1 MLTEI
6 IGNLRISMQTKQ
18 NTLKYKKNKNNYQTI
33 FENLK
38 NKSKK

>member
-18 NTLKYKKNKNNYQTI
+18 NIIELQKIKTKTKI
-33 FENLK
+33 SFGIV
-38 NKSKK
+38 